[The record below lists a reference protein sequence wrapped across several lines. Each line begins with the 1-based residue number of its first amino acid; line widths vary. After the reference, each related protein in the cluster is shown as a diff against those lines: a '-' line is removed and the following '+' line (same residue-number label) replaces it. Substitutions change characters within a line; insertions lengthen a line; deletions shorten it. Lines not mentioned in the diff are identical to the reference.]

1 MLCEQVARFAGDAGV
16 SAWYLLRAAFV
27 YNYQSSCCSIRRSS
41 GNSRQTD
48 SDSVWR
54 LRCVHQCV
62 LEQVCASLALAP
74 LPLLSS
80 YKSEKSLCWS
90 RYAKVRQAFQTDVRN
105 SVTSMGWTSLFKTF
119 DTDGRQDSL

>member
-41 GNSRQTD
+41 ENSGQTD
-48 SDSVWR
+48 SHSVWR

-62 LEQVCASLALAP
+62 LEQVCEGAAG
-74 LPLLSS
+74 LPEGRAELSH
-80 YKSEKSLCWS
+80 EHGLDIT
-90 RYAKVRQAFQTDVRN
+90 V
-105 SVTSMGWTSLFKTF
+105 
-119 DTDGRQDSL
+119 QDF